1 VSERS
6 HILDVT
12 LHYINETL
20 CPGELV
26 RATSWTAVVARGA
39 GVNDSTV
46 QVETNARTG
55 LDVFVDREKQDFE
68 DVATQEFNGKTIEPI
83 YK

>member
-1 VSERS
+1 M
-6 HILDVT
+6 
-12 LHYINETL
+12 
-20 CPGELV
+20 
-26 RATSWTAVVARGA
+26 ARGA

-68 DVATQEFNGKTIEPI
+68 DVATQEFNGKTIESA